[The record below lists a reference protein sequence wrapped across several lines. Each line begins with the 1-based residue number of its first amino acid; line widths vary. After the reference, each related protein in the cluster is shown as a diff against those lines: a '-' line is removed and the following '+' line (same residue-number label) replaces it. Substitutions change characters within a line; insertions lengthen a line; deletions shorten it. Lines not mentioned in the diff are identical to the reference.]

1 MSCSPSD
8 QIDRNAHHTTHSL
21 LVAAEK
27 HSSNFIAPLPIG
39 LALFVAE
46 LASGTLSGSFLFL
59 EIPEY

>member
-1 MSCSPSD
+1 LTGTLT
-8 QIDRNAHHTTHSL
+8 IYTHSL

-46 LASGTLSGSFLFL
+46 LASGALEISLFL